1 MHRPFIKS
9 CLAVIIVA
17 FVQHAFAAD
26 LTVNTFIDES
36 DGSCSDGDCS
46 IRDAIAV
53 ASSGDQISIPAGT
66 YTLSLG
72 QLSISKDLTL
82 TGAGAQQTIID
93 ANDSSR
99 LIELPFSGS
108 FSTVTIEKMSLING
122 SVSGTGRGGGVRSD
136 ANLILRDCVVRD
148 SSGFNGG
155 GVVADNGSLR
165 IVRCAIQDN
174 QADGNS
180 GGGVII
186 SGADFTLLDST
197 VTGNSAFSDFKSGV
211 NSVGG
216 GLAFFSQTN
225 KDVLIRNS
233 SIIDNSAEGSGGGIY
248 ISSFDITNSPVNI
261 SNSVIANNGASDDC
275 DGLPTTLGF
284 NADSD
289 DSCGFTAATDLAGID
304 PKLGSLA
311 LNGAGSNNFLPNA
324 DSPLIDAGN
333 PASLNSG
340 DAACTVLD
348 QSGKLRAGNGRC
360 DIGSMERDGPVP
372 RNISGTVS
380 GLTGEGLVLQNNGG
394 DDLAI
399 SGNGSFTFATP
410 LGAGDTYSV
419 SVKTQP
425 TAPVMECGVSNSTGT
440 VAGGDINDVQV
451 TCTLP
456 AEEPTASETSL
467 PPEVPIPVNER
478 WSLLG
483 LLLCVWL
490 IALRNTHLRWRIQ
503 GNR

>member
-1 MHRPFIKS
+1 MHRTFIKA
-9 CLAVIIVA
+9 CFAAIIVA
-17 FVQHAFAAD
+17 FVQHAFAAEI
-26 LTVNTFIDES
+26 TVNTVTDES

-82 TGAGAQQTIID
+82 TGAGAQHTIID

-99 LIELPFSGS
+99 VIELPFNDPP
-108 FSTVTIEKMSLING
+108 STVTIEKMSLING
-122 SVSGTGRGGGVRSD
+122 SVSGTGRGGGVRSN
-136 ANLILRDCVVRD
+136 ANLTLRDCVVRD
-148 SSGFNGG
+148 SSAFNGG
-155 GVVADNGSLR
+155 GVVADGGSLR
-165 IVRCAIQDN
+165 IVRCTIQN
-174 QADGNS
+174 NIADGNS

-186 SGADFTLLDST
+186 SSADFTLLDST
-197 VTGNSAFSDFKSGV
+197 VTGNEAPASTR
-211 NSVGG
+211 VGG
-216 GLAFFSQTN
+216 GIGFFNQT
-225 KDVLIRNS
+225 KQDVLIRNS
-233 SIIDNSAEGSGGGIY
+233 SIIGNSADDSGGGIY
-248 ISSFDITNSPVNI
+248 FDDFNSNSPVNI
-261 SNSVIANNGASDDC
+261 SNSVIANNGAAADC
-275 DGLPTTLGF
+275 FGTLNTLGF

-311 LNGAGSNNFLPNA
+311 LNGAESNNFLPNA

-340 DAACTVLD
+340 DAACTLLD
-348 QSGKLRAGNGRC
+348 QSGKLRDGNGRC

-399 SGNGSFTFATP
+399 SGNGAFTFDTP

-419 SVKTQP
+419 SVEAQP
-425 TAPVMECGVSNSTGT
+425 TGPVMECNVTNNTGT
-440 VAGGDINDVQV
+440 VASDDINDVQV

-456 AEEPTASETSL
+456 AEEPAATSDSL
-467 PPEVPIPVNER
+467 PPEVPIPVNDR
-478 WSLLG
+478 WALLG

-490 IALRNTHLRWRIQ
+490 IALKNTHLRWRIQ